1 MKLLDQVRAKIRT
14 LHYSYRTE
22 QTYVRWIVA
31 FIRFHQLRHPTGMG
45 GPEIEEFLTHLA
57 VKRKVSASTQ
67 NQALNA
73 VVFLFKH
80 ILGKEPCEFKAVRAK
95 QRRYLPVVFYPVAFS
110 QIITRVPFQN
120 AQN

>member
-1 MKLLDQVRAKIRT
+1 
-14 LHYSYRTE
+14 
-22 QTYVRWIVA
+22 
-31 FIRFHQLRHPTGMG
+31 MG

-57 VKRKVSASTQ
+57 VKRQVSASTQ

-80 ILGKEPCEFKAVRAK
+80 ILGKEPGEFKAVRAK
-95 QRRYLPVVFYPVAFS
+95 QRRCPPVVFYPVAFS
-110 QIITRVPFQN
+110 QVIIRLPFQN